1 MLLDT
6 PSSLIAKKFFA
17 PNVPAA
23 RVRLRRKEG
32 FSGAKFPENE
42 VLSSSVGGSRTSP
55 LGARVWHSRQS
66 AINMLNI
73 FAIFVQ
79 RRLYHWVFEVLPLC
93 LLAFQSIAAV
103 TAQGNVDGW
112 SRQAVGA
119 ARDLGRNMGKAGGQL
134 ANFIGRWNIQERH
147 NMDEFLEQL
156 GFTAWQRALITRA
169 GQQTTMEATGG
180 NLSIITSDLRG
191 TTRLDLPL
199 DGAERES
206 CAPPFAPPPPF

>member
-1 MLLDT
+1 
-6 PSSLIAKKFFA
+6 
-17 PNVPAA
+17 
-23 RVRLRRKEG
+23 
-32 FSGAKFPENE
+32 
-42 VLSSSVGGSRTSP
+42 
-55 LGARVWHSRQS
+55 
-66 AINMLNI
+66 MLNI
-73 FAIFVQ
+73 FAIFVH

-119 ARDLGRNMGKAGGQL
+119 ARDLGRNMGKAGEQL

-147 NMDEFLEQL
+147 NMHEFLEQL

-199 DGAERES
+199 DGAEQES
-206 CAPPFAPPPPF
+206 CVPPPAPPPPS

>member
-1 MLLDT
+1 MNT
-6 PSSLIAKKFFA
+6 S
-17 PNVPAA
+17 
-23 RVRLRRKEG
+23 
-32 FSGAKFPENE
+32 KFPESE
-42 VLSSSVGGSRTSP
+42 VLSSESAARGPP
-55 LGARVWHSRQS
+55 LWAPAFWHSRQS